1 MAVETLK
8 LPIEI
13 GGVSLKVK
21 MHRAD
26 RRARTRALT
35 LIAPLFFLLL
45 LVFVLP
51 IGYMLFYGVYSPE
64 LRNGLPDF
72 AAALDLDSN
81 EVPGEPVFRALAQ
94 DLAAAR
100 ARREHK
106 KAITPIRQQDIELW
120 RVFRRTVENLPE
132 DEVASMKEWFISF
145 DPAWGEPDSWKV
157 IRRIAAP
164 YTAYY
169 LINAVDAQLSPDGS
183 LELKRAE
190 ERVYLKII
198 GTTFEI
204 SFWVTVIALILGYP
218 VAYLLASVNERHSN
232 LLMILVLLP
241 FWTSLLVRTY
251 AWMMLLQT
259 EGVVNNVMTGL
270 GVFTEPVQMM
280 HNRIG
285 VYVAMVHI
293 LLPFMLLPIYS
304 VMKSLGPFPM
314 KAAANLGANPFRA
327 FVHVYLP
334 QTLPGIGAG
343 CLLVFIL
350 SLGYYIT
357 PALVGGPKDTMISLM
372 VAINVNTFLNWG
384 MAGALGTILLIATVT
399 VFLVYNRF
407 LGLEK
412 VRLS

>member
-8 LPIEI
+8 VPIEI
-13 GGVSLKVK
+13 SGVSLKVK
-21 MHRAD
+21 VRRAN
-26 RRARTRALT
+26 RRARTRALG
-35 LIAPLFFLLL
+35 LVAPLFFFLLL
-45 LVFVLP
+45 FFVLP
-51 IGYMLFYGVYSPE
+51 IGYMLFYGAYNPE

-72 AAALDLDSN
+72 AVALGQDSS

-94 DLAAAR
+94 DLAEAR
-100 ARREHK
+100 ERREHT
-106 KAITPIRQQDIELW
+106 KAIKPVRQQAIGLW
-120 RVFRRTVENLPE
+120 RVFKRTVKVLPE
-132 DEVASMKEWFISF
+132 NDVPSMKEWFIGF
-145 DPAWGEPDSWKV
+145 DPTWGEPDSWKV

-164 YTAYY
+164 YTTYY
-169 LINAVDAQLSPDGS
+169 LVNAVDAQLTPDGS

-190 ERVYLKII
+190 ERVYLKIL
-198 GTTFEI
+198 GNTFEI

-241 FWTSLLVRTY
+241 FWTSILVRTY
-251 AWMMLLQT
+251 AWLMLLQT
-259 EGVVNNVMTGL
+259 EGVVNNVMTDL
-270 GVFTEPVQMM
+270 GVFAEPVQMI
-280 HNRIG
+280 HNRFG

-334 QTLPGIGAG
+334 QTLPGVGAG

-357 PALVGGPKDTMISLM
+357 PALVGGPKDTMISMM